1 MAEAVETTGKT
12 VEAALEAALKKT
24 RQDGK
29 RGRIRSNRAAIAGLF
44 GVYWH

>member
-12 VEAALEAALKKT
+12 VEAALEAALKT